1 VTTLKFRFDPDNVF
15 TKSAPEPNNVSV
27 HTARKA
33 ENEADSQSKKEDR
46 TISHDLSRHRILQKC
61 LTRSSLE
68 VRWTCR
74 ATALRLRVRSNLPAS
89 CGRVGESRGGR
100 PSGQATGVFVGAL
113 VLAQP
118 PVVHLS
124 GLVGRHRL
132 RIDRPVGAEGL
143 AEGVVGVAGPACL
156 PVASVDGQ
164 MSPRMV
170 TWSYSAVATHRG
182 RR

>member
-1 VTTLKFRFDPDNVF
+1 VKPLVVLEVGPPARNSNQEFRFDPDNVF

-89 CGRVGESRGGR
+89 CGRVER
-100 PSGQATGVFVGAL
+100 VGAL